1 MLFVTMAAAIGSY
14 TVNLRVSGERAEV
27 DRLRKRLVAD
37 ARDIRN
43 LQAELR
49 TRARLPEM
57 QRWNDSV
64 LQMSAPA
71 ATQYLQSPVQLA
83 SFGAAPAAPAAPS
96 RMSAMPSPPRRRAA
110 PITAPVQ
117 RAAYRPA
124 ATAGRSAR
132 RSAHPQGQLC
142 RGAALGSAGAGCR
155 PDRSCRRNRRRPAG
169 PRQRRGAVI
178 DRHGHRRAEPWSCS
192 RRSHSDRATTP
203 RAPDAA
209 ARTPGAA
216 DRPAAGGAEPCPS
229 AAGHPAA
236 AVPGRA
242 AGAGAAPGR
251 SVGVRGA
258 AGLHP
263 AHCQRRAAA
272 RRHR

>member
-1 MLFVTMAAAIGSY
+1 MRYAGSALMLAVTMAAAIGSY

-27 DRLRKRLVAD
+27 ERLRKRLVAD

-83 SFGAAPAAPAAPS
+83 SFGGAPAAPAAAAQPDV
-96 RMSAMPSPPRRRAA
+96 RYAVTTPAPVA

-124 ATAGRSAR
+124 
-132 RSAHPQGQLC
+132 
-142 RGAALGSAGAGCR
+142 
-155 PDRSCRRNRRRPAG
+155 
-169 PRQRRGAVI
+169 
-178 DRHGHRRAEPWSCS
+178 
-192 RRSHSDRATTP
+192 DRAAP
-203 RAPDAA
+203 PVAAPDAA
-209 ARTPGAA
+209 RILKASYAAAPRSPAPVPVAA
-216 DRPAAGGAEPCPS
+216 DPIDLAAEIDAALPAANSAEE
-229 AAGHPAA
+229 
-236 AVPGRA
+236 
-242 AGAGAAPGR
+242 
-251 SVGVRGA
+251 
-258 AGLHP
+258 
-263 AHCQRRAAA
+263 Q
-272 RRHR
+272 